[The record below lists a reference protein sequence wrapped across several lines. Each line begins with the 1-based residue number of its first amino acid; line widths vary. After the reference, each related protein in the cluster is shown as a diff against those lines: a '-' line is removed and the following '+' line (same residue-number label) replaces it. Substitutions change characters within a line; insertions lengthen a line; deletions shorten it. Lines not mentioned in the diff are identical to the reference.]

1 MKLYSVLEN
10 ERLCDIAK
18 KFNISVQELAD
29 FNGITNINTLKTN
42 DLIFIPSKGEVN
54 V

>member
-1 MKLYSVLEN
+1 MQLYSVLEK

-29 FNGITNINTLKTN
+29 FNGITNIDTLETN
-42 DLIFIPSKGEVN
+42 DLIFIPSKGEVK

>member
-18 KFNISVQELAD
+18 KFDISVQELAD
-29 FNGITNINTLKTN
+29 FNGITNVDTLETN
-42 DLIFIPSKGEVN
+42 DLIFIPSKGVVEV
-54 V
+54 

>member
-10 ERLCDIAK
+10 EKLCDIAK
-18 KFNISVQELAD
+18 KFNISVQELAE
-29 FNGITNINTLKTN
+29 FNGITNVDIVNTN

>member
-29 FNGITNINTLKTN
+29 FNGITNVDTIDTN